1 MSFMN
6 GVGIQMDRPGNFDAY
21 HAAVDVGAQIVDA
34 GSSVAA
40 SITGGCPFQLYF
52 IVKRL
57 F

>member
-1 MSFMN
+1 
-6 GVGIQMDRPGNFDAY
+6 MDRVGTYDALQ
-21 HAAVDVGAQIVDA
+21 AAIDVGATIIDA

-52 IVKRL
+52 VVKRL